1 MAESGRFEEITWVD
15 PYPNR
20 LPRLSDFRREVGID
34 RVEQSIDIPSLNTIG
49 VRSWPLEPIPGGN
62 WVNHSL
68 FWKPICGRLRRL
80 SDSSSGGLIIG
91 IGRPSALAL
100 WALSN
105 LSWRDAF
112 YDAMDDF
119 PAFYK
124 GLSRWSMMRIEREIV
139 QRVPCLWYTAPSI
152 GQRLEGLSGDV
163 QYVPNAADM
172 NALPAVSKGNN
183 IGKTDREGVAG
194 YVGTIGE
201 WFDWPLLI
209 RFAQSCPTIE
219 VRLIGPVFAQAP
231 RLPTNVVLLGKM
243 SHQDALH
250 EMAAFD
256 VGLIPFKLNRLTE
269 SVDPIKYYEYV
280 AMGKPV
286 LSTPFGT
293 MVEHAKEGFVHFFQ
307 EYDYTRDFVLAQD
320 CAPTVEEVRRFRALN
335 SWHGRFKSVLE
346 GLEIKVHQEC
356 VS

>member
-1 MAESGRFEEITWVD
+1 MAESGQFEEITWID

-20 LPRLSDFRREVGID
+20 LPRLSDVRREVGID
-34 RVEQSIDIPSLNTIG
+34 RVEQPVDIPSLNTMR
-49 VRSWPLEPIPGGN
+49 VRSWPIEPIPGGGR
-62 WVNHSL
+62 VNHSL
-68 FWKPICGRLRRL
+68 FWRPVCRRLRLL
-80 SDSSSGGLIIG
+80 SDSSNGDLVIG

-100 WALSN
+100 WALSS
-105 LSWRDAF
+105 LDWKDAF

-124 GLSRWSMMRIEREIV
+124 GLSRWSMMRIEREIAR
-139 QRVPCLWYTAPSI
+139 RVPCLWYTAPSI
-152 GQRLEGLSGDV
+152 GQRLEGLSGGMRH
-163 QYVPNAADM
+163 VPNAADM

-183 IGKTDREGVAG
+183 RGKSDREGVAG

-201 WFDWPLLI
+201 WFDWSLLVQ
-209 RFAQSCPTIE
+209 FARSCPTIE
-219 VRLIGPVFAQAP
+219 VRLIGPLFSRVP
-231 RLPTNVVLLGKM
+231 RLPPNVVLLGKM

-293 MVEHAKEGFVHFFQ
+293 MVGHAREGFVRFFQ
-307 EYDYTRDFVLAQD
+307 EHDYTNDFALAKNS
-320 CAPTVEEVRRFRALN
+320 APTMEEVRRFRALN

-346 GLEIKVHQEC
+346 ELESKVHRQG